1 MNGQT
6 VLLSRRTALRIG
18 VVAAVATVAGC
29 AGGGPVLP
37 DLPVTASEYR
47 LGNGD
52 RVLITVYGQPELTG
66 ERVVDGAGEV
76 SMPLIGAV
84 KAGGGTATELGTAI
98 AGKLHPKYLNDPR
111 VSVQVLGYRPFYIV
125 GEVKSP
131 GSYPYVDGMV
141 VMNAVALASGF
152 TYRARE
158 DEFYI
163 TRAIDP
169 DRQRRLA
176 LPHSPVLPGDLI
188 TVRERYF

>member
-1 MNGQT
+1 MAIYLTQ
-6 VLLSRRTALRIG
+6 LLRA
-18 VVAAVATVAGC
+18 C
-29 AGGGPVLP
+29 
-37 DLPVTASEYR
+37 D
-47 LGNGD
+47 
-52 RVLITVYGQPELTG
+52 
-66 ERVVDGAGEV
+66 
-76 SMPLIGAV
+76 
-84 KAGGGTATELGTAI
+84 
-98 AGKLHPKYLNDPR
+98 PKYLNDPR